1 MSGYPLP
8 TASAGER
15 TLLAVGF
22 LALTG
27 ATAGAHVSP
36 ATGYERSIYAATP
49 VVVWALLAAALGLS
63 LVVALGTRSQL
74 TRRFAIC
81 LGGGATL
88 AFVAM
93 PVLRGY
99 WFLSG
104 GDGHTHLG
112 WARGI
117 ASGAFHP
124 ADLRYPG
131 LHTSTVFV
139 GRTLGID
146 LAHAMLLVI
155 VALCA
160 CFFIF
165 VTLTTTLCFESR
177 YSVVFGAFSAF
188 LLLPITTL
196 STFLSPHA
204 MSQAILFS
212 TVIVFVCFAYVRRG
226 AIGSAGR
233 SYWALAAVLLVAL
246 VLYHPQHAAH
256 VLVVL
261 VAISGL
267 QWLARR
273 YDRPATVATHAPLF
287 GLTVVLIGAFLA
299 WSANHELIQSV
310 VRFHLVSTIEFLL
323 GMNDAA
329 GDSVGSQANSLSAVG
344 GSLAVVILK
353 LLGPN
358 LVFGLLGGL
367 LILGTI
373 PGVVGRR
380 WPQTRASIAYL
391 TVALAGLSVIFFLY
405 FFGSS
410 GMMYFRV
417 FGFMMVLFT
426 VLGALALAIG
436 LESLPVG
443 LVRDVARL
451 TVGVAFATLLVA
463 SLVGVFASPYIY
475 SPSAHV
481 TEQSMSAHANAFEA
495 ADEDVGFVGIR
506 SGPNRYADAYYAPLD
521 RTSGYRG
528 VSGEE
533 IESGFAELDADQYL
547 VVRNSDYE
555 REVEVYREL
564 RYTAAQFESIPA
576 EPGVDRI
583 QSSGEVTIYYLP
595 ESAPAA

>member
-1 MSGYPLP
+1 MSGPPTP
-8 TASAGER
+8 TASTGER
-15 TLLAVGF
+15 ALLAVGF

-27 ATAGAHVSP
+27 ALAGAHGSP
-36 ATGYERSIYAATP
+36 ATGYERSLYAATP
-49 VVVWALLAAALGLS
+49 VAVWALLAAALGLS
-63 LVVALGTRSQL
+63 LVVALVTRSRV
-74 TRRFAIC
+74 TRRFALV

-88 AFVAM
+88 AVVAL

-117 ASGAFHP
+117 AAGAYHP

-131 LHTSTVFV
+131 LHTSTIFV

-160 CFFIF
+160 IFFCF
-165 VTLTTTLCFESR
+165 VTLTTSLFFESR
-177 YSVVFGAFSAF
+177 YSAVFGAFSAF
-188 LLLPITTL
+188 CLLPITTL

-212 TVIVFVCFAYVRRG
+212 TAVVFVLFAYARRG
-226 AIGSAGR
+226 AVGSSGR
-233 SYWALAAVLLVAL
+233 TYWLLAALLLVAL

-261 VAISGL
+261 GTTCAL
-267 QWLARR
+267 QWVARR
-273 YDRPATVATHAPLF
+273 YERPPTIASHAPLY
-287 GLTVVLIGAFLA
+287 GLTLVLVAAFLV

-310 VRFHLVSTIEFLL
+310 VQFHVESTIEFLL
-323 GMNDAA
+323 GANDAA
-329 GDSVGSQANSLSAVG
+329 GDSVGAQADSLSAVG
-344 GSLAVVILK
+344 GSLALVVLK

-358 LVFGLLGGL
+358 VVFGLLSGL
-367 LILGTI
+367 LILGTLL
-373 PGVVGRR
+373 GVALRR
-380 WPQTRASIAYL
+380 RHQTRATIAYL
-391 TVALAGLSVIFFLY
+391 TAGLAGLSVLFFLY

-417 FGFMMVLFT
+417 FGFMMLFIT
-426 VLGALALAIG
+426 VLGALALAASM
-436 LESLPVG
+436 ESIS
-443 LVRDVARL
+443 VAPARG
-451 TVGVAFATLLVA
+451 VAHVAVSVAFAVLLAA
-463 SLVGVFASPYIY
+463 SLAGVFASPYIY
-475 SPSAHV
+475 SPTAHV
-481 TEQSMSAHANAFEA
+481 TEQSMTAHANAFDA

-533 IESGFAELDADQYL
+533 IESGFADLESDRYL
-547 VVRNSDYE
+547 VVRDADYE

-564 RYTAAQFESIPA
+564 RYTAAQLESIPTQ
-576 EPGVDRI
+576 PGVDRI
-583 QSSGEVTIYYLP
+583 QSSGEVTVYYLSGGAP
-595 ESAPAA
+595 EA